1 MTANEN
7 QSTADEYDYDVVIVG
22 GGPAGCSAG
31 VFTGRY
37 GLDTVI
43 FDRGRSSLR
52 RCAYLENYLGFP
64 AGIDIDTLYELMHDH
79 AEEAGC
85 EIVPDLV
92 EAVRQAETGY
102 TVTTQEGRTVTA
114 GQVVAAARYGGDFLK
129 PLGDDEMFIQY
140 EYEGEE
146 RERFNRDYPGEDG
159 ATPFDGLYVA
169 APVTG
174 INAQAI
180 ISAGHGARVA
190 RTVIADYRHTQGY
203 PEEIADHWD
212 WMRREAELE
221 GDRDDW
227 REWFDERV
235 PDDVALDDGERRD
248 LREAAIDRRL
258 STYLSE
264 ADVEARTERGHER
277 LAEHLDIDART
288 DSDGASDSDSDD

>member
-1 MTANEN
+1 MSSDDSQPSQTEF
-7 QSTADEYDYDVVIVG
+7 DRDVVIVG

-52 RCAYLENYLGFP
+52 RCAHLENYLGFP
-64 AGIDIDTLYELMHDH
+64 GGIDIDTLYDLMHDH

-92 EAVRQAETGY
+92 EEVSELETGF
-102 TVTTQEGRTVTA
+102 TVTTQDGRTVTTKR
-114 GQVVAAARYGGDFLK
+114 VVAAARYGGEYLK
-129 PLGDDEMFIQY
+129 PLGDDSMFIQY
-140 EYEGEE
+140 EHDGEE
-146 RERFNRDYPGEDG
+146 QERFNRDYPDQDG
-159 ATPFDGLYVA
+159 RTPFDGLYVV
-169 APVTG
+169 APVTD

-190 RTVIADYRHTQGY
+190 RTVIADARRDEGY
-203 PEEIADHWD
+203 PEAIAKHWD

-221 GDRDDW
+221 GERDDW

-235 PDDVALDDGERRD
+235 PDDCDVDEER
-248 LREAAIDRRL
+248 LTEIREAEIDRRL
-258 STYLSE
+258 STYLSDE
-264 ADVEARTERGHER
+264 EMEARAEQAHER
-277 LAEHLDIDART
+277 LAEHLDIDAE
-288 DSDGASDSDSDD
+288 SS

>member
-1 MTANEN
+1 M
-7 QSTADEYDYDVVIVG
+7 SPDETTESQAEFDHDVVIVG

-64 AGIDIDTLYELMHDH
+64 AGIDIDTLYGLMHDH

-85 EIVPDLV
+85 ELVSDLV
-92 EAVRQAETGY
+92 EAVDENETGF

-114 GQVVAAARYGGDFLK
+114 RRVVAAARYGGAYLK
-129 PLGDDEMFIQY
+129 PLGDDSMFIQY

-146 RERFNRDYPGEDG
+146 RERFNRDYPDQDG
-159 ATPFDGLYVA
+159 RTPFEGLYVV
-169 APVTG
+169 APVTD

-190 RTVIADYRHTQGY
+190 RTVISDVRRDQGY
-203 PEEIADHWD
+203 PDEIAGHWD
-212 WMRREAELE
+212 WMRRAAELE

-227 REWFDERV
+227 REWFDDRV
-235 PDDVALDDGERRD
+235 PDDCDLSEEKLRE
-248 LREAAIDRRL
+248 LREADIDRRL

-264 ADVEARTERGHER
+264 EEVEARTARGHER
-277 LAEHLDIDART
+277 LAEHLDVGTEPGVKSTPNAE
-288 DSDGASDSDSDD
+288 